1 METRLIAR
9 VNNVDIVST
18 SDEQLVPI
26 RPICEALGIDA
37 NGQKQRIERDE
48 ILGSTACVIHA
59 VAADGKE
66 REMFAIP
73 YMYVFGWLF
82 SIDTSRVSEEA
93 RPSVIRY
100 KQECYRALYEHFTE
114 PQTFLKEKQRVIEA
128 KVTEYQE
135 CQRRFRDAQK
145 LMNDAKAELN
155 QVMRI
160 TIDEWRMNN
169 RQMSLPFKE
178 EE

>member
-1 METRLIAR
+1 METRIIAR
-9 VNNVDIVST
+9 INNVDIVST

-66 REMFAIP
+66 REMTAIP

-100 KQECYRALYEHFTE
+100 KQECYRALYEHFMGGQQKQIEQNKMEIALLEDIAEIKELQNELKQQQSQLKQKESEKYKQLEKLRAERLSNE
-114 PQTFLKEKQRVIEA
+114 PTLF
-128 KVTEYQE
+128 
-135 CQRRFRDAQK
+135 
-145 LMNDAKAELN
+145 
-155 QVMRI
+155 
-160 TIDEWRMNN
+160 
-169 RQMSLPFKE
+169 
-178 EE
+178 

>member
-1 METRLIAR
+1 METRIIAR
-9 VNNVDIVST
+9 INNVDIVST

-26 RPICEALGIDA
+26 RPICEALGIDPV
-37 NGQKQRIERDE
+37 GQRQRIERDE
-48 ILGSTACVIHA
+48 ILSSVDCVIQSTGK
-59 VAADGKE
+59 DGKQY
-66 REMFAIP
+66 EMFAIP

-114 PQTFLKEKQRVIEA
+114 PQTFLKEKQRIIET
-128 KVTEYQE
+128 KVTEYQD

-169 RQMSLPFKE
+169 RQMSLTFKAE
-178 EE
+178 E